1 MIRRP
6 PRSTQSRSSAAS
18 DVYKRQGE
26 TVSKI
31 VPALRRGAAVTL
43 ARTDV
48 MYIATE
54 YGVVNLKGLSLRDRA
69 RALIS
74 VAHPDFRAE
83 LKDYAKEV
91 KYFILP
97 EHEEI

>member
-1 MIRRP
+1 MP
-6 PRSTQSRSSAAS
+6 GP
-18 DVYKRQGE
+18 G
-26 TVSKI
+26 
-31 VPALRRGAAVTL
+31 RG
-43 ARTDV
+43 
-48 MYIATE
+48 
-54 YGVVNLKGLSLRDRA
+54 
-69 RALIS
+69 LIS